1 MANLDRIVKVDIA
14 LNTAGISSAGFS
26 TLMVVGPHANSLSR
40 VLSIT
45 DSDEL
50 LDLGFKSSDPIYCA
64 VNDAF
69 SQTPSPSLVK
79 VGRWQCD
86 SIKVGLA
93 NAEVSQGTRYEVS
106 INYYDANYDTKTITG
121 SYDAVQDDTATEVVT
136 QISSTL
142 GTADSDSLF
151 NCTVSGSEVVIKAK
165 DPQTSFTV
173 TTNAQMEVTLV
184 EQASSIDVATN
195 MQMICDADDDWYGLV
210 CADRTDDTVL
220 ALAEWTESHIKLY
233 GVSLSAANILV
244 AENSSDIASQ
254 LMSKNY
260 YRTHWWYHQAT
271 DEFPE
276 AAISARCFAV
286 DPGGETWANKR
297 LSGVTTDNITETDYN
312 TITAKNGNTFEAFRN
327 VSITQNGKV
336 AAGEWIDVIRFRD
349 WLQETIMTEVFS
361 MLINR
366 DKLPFTD
373 AGIALVESTIDKV
386 LALGQRRGGIA
397 PTEYDEDG
405 NENLGYTISV
415 PLASSISANVKAQR
429 KLTDVKFTARLAGAI
444 HAVEIDGALTY
455 ENLIAG

>member
-1 MANLDRIVKVDIA
+1 MANLDRIVKVDIS
-14 LNTAGISSAGFS
+14 LNTAGISSAGFN
-26 TLMVVGPHANSLSR
+26 TLMIVGAHAKSLAR

-50 LDLGFKSSDPIYCA
+50 LDLGFKATDPIYCA

-69 SQTPSPSLVK
+69 SQTPSPSIVK

-86 SIKVGLA
+86 SIKIGAISETVTT
-93 NAEVSQGTRYEVS
+93 GTEYSVD
-106 INYYDANYDTKTITG
+106 IQYYDADYNVQTITG
-121 SYDAVQDDTATEVVT
+121 TYSAIEEDTISNVLT
-136 QISSTL
+136 QLVSAIT
-142 GTADSDSLF
+142 TADTGTLF
-151 NCTVSGSEVVIKAK
+151 SASVSGSELVIKAQS
-165 DPQTSFTV
+165 PNTSFMV
-173 TTNAQMEVTLV
+173 IPNERLQVTL
-184 EQASSIDVATN
+184 EEAADTIDVATN

-233 GVSLSAANILV
+233 GTSLSAANILV

-254 LMSKNY
+254 LMAKNY
-260 YRTHWWYHQAT
+260 YRTHWWYHQAA

-312 TITAKNGNTFEAFRN
+312 TITSKNGNTFEAFRN

-405 NENLGYTISV
+405 NENLGYKISV
-415 PLASSISANVKAQR
+415 PLASNISANVKAQR